1 MPLTPS
7 LETDMADF
15 AFMDSGTG
23 GIGYMMHLAKKYPQY
38 SCLYL
43 GDTAHFPY
51 GEKTPEEIIACASE
65 TVEIMLERFQPKAIV
80 VACNTMSV
88 VALQALRSTFPQI
101 PFVGTVPAIKLASN
115 VSKNRRI
122 GLLATTR
129 SVRSP
134 YTDELIRDF
143 ASDCH
148 VARRGDPDLIAFI
161 EHELY
166 TATDSQIAAAIQP
179 AVDFFSNEQ
188 CDTVILGCTHFIHL
202 ADEIQKA
209 FGESVQV
216 VDSRDGVV
224 RQALRVLPDTENG
237 SAGQLPD
244 GMENCTFFC
253 TGATAAQEAEYQ
265 TLSGKLGIRW
275 GGILKKL

>member
-1 MPLTPS
+1 MPSTHS

-23 GIGYMMHLAKKYPQY
+23 GIGYMMHLAKSYPQY

-51 GEKTPEEIIACASE
+51 GEKTPEEIIACAAE

-88 VALQALRSTFPQI
+88 VALKALRERFPQI
-101 PFVGTVPAIKLASN
+101 PFVGTVPAIKLASR

-122 GLLATTR
+122 GLLATTQ

-134 YTDELIRDF
+134 YTDQLINEF
-143 ASDCH
+143 AADCS

-166 TATDSQIAAAIQP
+166 AADEERIARAIAP
-179 AVDFFSNEQ
+179 AVDFFTKER

-209 FGESVQV
+209 FGDGVQV

-224 RQALRVLPDTENG
+224 NQALRVLSDAENSDLG
-237 SAGQLPD
+237 ALPE
-244 GMENCTFFC
+244 GMKNLTFFC
-253 TGATAAQEAEYQ
+253 TGATAAQETEYQ
-265 TLSGKLGIRW
+265 TLSNELGITW
-275 GGILKKL
+275 GGVLKKL